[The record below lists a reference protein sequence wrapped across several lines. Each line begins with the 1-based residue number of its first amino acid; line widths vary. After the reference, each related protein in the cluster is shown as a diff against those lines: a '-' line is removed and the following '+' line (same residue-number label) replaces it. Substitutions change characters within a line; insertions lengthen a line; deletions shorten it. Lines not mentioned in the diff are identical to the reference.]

1 MKVEV
6 CIECAAKYL
15 TGQYDPVAEAI
26 KMKAAKTVFEKGT
39 CDFCGKVEP
48 SHLLVV
54 RASGGALVDLKT
66 GNFIRRWCS
75 CG

>member
-6 CIECAAKYL
+6 CIECAGKYL
-15 TGQYDPVAEAI
+15 TGQYDPVDEAI
-26 KMKAAKTVFEKGT
+26 KRKAAEVSFEKGT
-39 CDFCGKVEP
+39 CAFCGKVAP
-48 SHLLVV
+48 SHLLIQ

-66 GNFIRRWCS
+66 GEFIRKWCS